1 MITWA
6 EVQARAA
13 QPPRVLNEW
22 RAQRVRADASSLTI
36 DDLARLYD
44 APGGLSR
51 IDERTA
57 MRASA
62 VYACVAL
69 IAGKVAALPLQINE
83 RTPDGP
89 RRLEQLHDYWWL
101 LNERPHPGLSATT
114 FWRYVVESMMLAGDG
129 FVEIVRSHPSSS
141 VVYRL
146 KPHHPRRVDP
156 FIDSRGVKLFRIA
169 EDGRQRAVNEADM
182 LHFAT
187 GFGWDGLRSMSPIQY
202 AGQTAIGIALAAD
215 EYSARFFQNSAR
227 PDIVLTTDG
236 KLSPEQQQQIRTA
249 WASRHQGPTLSHLPA
264 VLSGGLKLEKIT
276 MSAEDAELIA
286 TRGFQIEELARIWGV
301 PPFMIGHNEKTTS
314 WGSGVAAMG
323 AGFVRYTLENYTDPI
338 ENEINHKFWP
348 SRQRLYVEHDTTQIE
363 RAELKD
369 RFAAYRVALGRA
381 GEPAFMTVNDV
392 RRLERLPAVPG
403 GDELNRGT
411 QPAQPTKEADDE
423 EPSPDTARE

>member
-1 MITWA
+1 MNPLGWFRRKPKA
-6 EVQARAA
+6 MR
-13 QPPRVLNEW
+13 
-22 RAQRVRADASSLTI
+22 DASNLTI
-36 DDLARLYD
+36 EELARLYD
-44 APGGLSR
+44 AMPGSLPA

-62 VYACVAL
+62 VYACVSL

-89 RRLEQLHDYWWL
+89 QRLEKLHDYWWL
-101 LNERPHPGLSATT
+101 LNERPNPWMSATT
-114 FWRYVVESMMLAGDG
+114 FWRYVVESMMLAGDA
-129 FVEIVRSHPSSS
+129 FVEIIRPHPGSM
-141 VVYRL
+141 VVKELRPL
-146 KPHHPRRVDP
+146 HPRRVEP
-156 FIDSRGVKLFRIA
+156 LFDSRGVKVYRVTTD
-169 EDGRQRAVNEADM
+169 DGRRRGVDEADM

-202 AGQTAIGIALAAD
+202 AGQTAVGISLAAD
-215 EYSARFFQNSAR
+215 EYSARFFSNSAR
-227 PDIVLTTDG
+227 PDIALTTDA
-236 KLSPEQQQQIRTA
+236 KLSNEQVQQIRAA

-264 VLSGGLKLEKIT
+264 VLSGGLKLERIT
-276 MSAEDAELIA
+276 MSAEDSQLIA

-323 AGFVRYTLENYTDPI
+323 SGFVRYTLENYTDPI
-338 ENEINHKFWP
+338 ENEINFKFWP
-348 SRQRLYVEHDTTQIE
+348 VRQKLYVEHDTTQIE
-363 RAELKD
+363 RAELKA
-369 RFAAYRVALGRA
+369 RFDAYRVALGRA

-411 QPAQPTKEADDE
+411 QPAEETEDE
-423 EPSPDTARE
+423 ESTPEPVRE